1 MALIAFFAKP
11 VFITSA
17 KKLKFARNGELDEN
31 YKTTTEFYD
40 SWLEVGIIVSDVT
53 KVPSILFP
61 SVELIILKM
70 KVCENFPFILYYAK
84 SNEESISFV
93 WNNWRCPLWKHSFPN
108 YLTKFSE
115 ILQGYRLELCACIS
129 IDFFSK
135 NVTPS

>member
-1 MALIAFFAKP
+1 MTQTAFFAKG
-11 VFITSA
+11 VFLTSA

-40 SWLEVGIIVSDVT
+40 SWLEVGIVSDVT

-61 SVELIILKM
+61 SVYIELIILKM

-93 WNNWRCPLWKHSFPN
+93 WNNWRCPLWTHSLPN

-115 ILQGYRLELCACIS
+115 ILQGHGLELGACIQV
-129 IDFFSK
+129 DFVSQM
-135 NVTPS
+135 